1 MSKNTNI
8 KRLLIN
14 MHCSRCGADFG
25 DDAIK
30 IMRSENGLLVFQVKC
45 EHCKKCFGMALL
57 GISEKELGQSLDF
70 GLENFD
76 PDKKPIDYD
85 DVLNAH
91 DFFQNLDE
99 NWSKYIKKD

>member
-1 MSKNTNI
+1 MTETANI

-14 MHCSRCGADFG
+14 MHCSQCDREFEE
-25 DDAIK
+25 DAIK

-57 GISEKELGQSLDF
+57 GMDSKELAKSLDF
-70 GLENFD
+70 GEQN
-76 PDKKPIDYD
+76 PDSDDKPIDYD

-91 DFFQNLDE
+91 DFFQNIDE
-99 NWSKYIKKD
+99 NWSKHIKKD